1 LEASLWKRPDEHEQA
16 LVESCGGEVAHGVH
30 CGGLHVGDGGEGRGV
45 KRASVRRKPRLP
57 AHAWSFA
64 DVARARSC
72 RLSPCTGH
80 DDGEICSGTRT
91 EDAPDVAGVPLA
103 KVVEAAEKG
112 LGVDETEEAAAWSGL
127 DMVPTAEAVPSGLCA
142 ISTERIAPTRLGLS
156 RNEPSWNRGLHF
168 RSNRPTSSRSAPDQ
182 IEAEGGDSAARSRRW
197 LEPAEGGWSKRRRRR
212 W

>member
-1 LEASLWKRPDEHEQA
+1 MWPALDRVDCRP
-16 LVESCGGEVAHGVH
+16 
-30 CGGLHVGDGGEGRGV
+30 
-45 KRASVRRKPRLP
+45 
-57 AHAWSFA
+57 
-64 DVARARSC
+64 ARATTMVRSALERGLKM
-72 RLSPCTGH
+72 RLMLP
-80 DDGEICSGTRT
+80 E
-91 EDAPDVAGVPLA
+91 
-103 KVVEAAEKG
+103 VVEAAEKG

-182 IEAEGGDSAARSRRW
+182 IEAEGGDSASRSRRW